1 MEILGLLVVLVAAY
15 WAKNNLLKPD
25 TSKAIDDSCRRAVD
39 SVKKTFNSFS
49 DNKIENVAEVPEQQD
64 VVAPVVEK
72 QSPVVDEPL
81 SQSDEVTQNI
91 AAPVDAVSQS
101 VVAKKSPEIALN
113 RVPEDSVLKRHYQ
126 AQLVAARASITHPYP
141 TDSVLRRHY
150 ENRLQGAFNLVSTAP
165 KADAVELVVEAI
177 DRVAPITT
185 TNEQSFPEDSVLK
198 RHFAQLIEA
207 SEAA

>member
-25 TSKAIDDSCRRAVD
+25 TSKAIDDSCRRAVN
-39 SVKKTFNSFS
+39 SVKKMLS
-49 DNKIENVAEVPEQQD
+49 NKTENVSELPEQQD

-72 QSPVVDEPL
+72 QSPVVDEHL
-81 SQSDEVTQNI
+81 SQSNKVTQNI
-91 AAPVDAVSQS
+91 AAPAEAVSQT
-101 VVAKKSPEIALN
+101 VVAKKSSAIVLN
-113 RVPEDSVLKRHYQ
+113 PVPEDSVLKRHYQ
-126 AQLVAARASITHPYP
+126 TQLVAERSSITHPYP

-150 ENRLQGAFNLVSTAP
+150 EAKLQAAVSTAP

-177 DRVAPITT
+177 DQVSPVTT
-185 TNEQSFPEDSVLK
+185 TNQQNFPEDSVLK
-198 RHFAQLIEA
+198 RHFTQLIEA